1 MEAGD
6 KLCCVQHCHC
16 QFCHCQV
23 SEVRTKIILRNMKDN
38 LLFPCLTF
46 CSLSLYLSREL
57 VKVKAEKLDS
67 SRMNICEVFIL
78 IMALFTAEQFAGQLY
93 NLRASSC
100 GLLSPTSLAPGSWVW
115 VVRPLIPRLGSSLC
129 VCTARWSGHHYTP
142 SCHTRLQTITTGGS
156 GLLVSVDSNLLS
168 FVVSNFTSSGYHWR
182 SVFLKQLTVL

>member
-1 MEAGD
+1 MCNIAIANSAS
-6 KLCCVQHCHC
+6 VRC
-16 QFCHCQV
+16 QRLEC
-23 SEVRTKIILRNMKDN
+23 RTKIILRNKEDN

>member
-6 KLCCVQHCHC
+6 KLCCVYHCHC

-23 SEVRTKIILRNMKDN
+23 SEVRTKIILRNKEDN

-100 GLLSPTSLAPGSWVW
+100 GLLSPTSLAPGSWRL
-115 VVRPLIPRLGSSLC
+115 VVQPRVPRHG
-129 VCTARWSGHHYTP
+129 
-142 SCHTRLQTITTGGS
+142 
-156 GLLVSVDSNLLS
+156 GLLLLLAVFHS
-168 FVVSNFTSSGYHWR
+168 HVHAMERHVADNCGSDDVAER
-182 SVFLKQLTVL
+182 SDLHRNEPCRARE